1 MQAEKSELQKIIQT
15 LWSSKLYKI
24 ILSNP
29 TGEGAYRKIV
39 LNRQKKGW
47 QAEQYTEK
55 QVFHENLPEGK
66 VQDYL
71 MENMSGAFRQCGAW
85 DGTFEHTVRISKKGK
100 VTGMKKRTAQT
111 EAPKAKT
118 ENNRKKNYL
127 LEEGTVIPPLVDMGI
142 FTVEGKVVRSM
153 YDKYRQIN
161 RFVELIDDEIDA
173 LPKDQT
179 IRIIDFGCG
188 KSYLTFILYYY
199 LVELK
204 KRDVEITG
212 LDLKA
217 DVIAHC
223 NKAAEK
229 YGYDKLHFQV
239 GDIGGYETAEQIDM
253 VISLHACDTATD
265 YALYHAIRWKAKLI
279 FSVPCC
285 QHELNKQMKS
295 DNLSIL
301 TRYGIVKER
310 TAALM
315 TDAIRGNLLT
325 ESGYRTQLLEFVD
338 LSHTPKNLLIRAV
351 RSMIP
356 ASAKKQAR
364 AEVDAIEKEFGL
376 QPTLDT
382 LLHGKEA

>member
-142 FTVEGKVVRSM
+142 FTAEGKVVRSM

-382 LLHGKEA
+382 LVHGKEA